1 MADCLSLYSACINSC
16 GFYKQLTWL
25 LSNSPLHP
33 PPPASIP
40 LYVSLSL
47 SLRLISSF
55 TLCTGRP
62 RLDLKIRYAKWK
74 QKGDILFLHRPR
86 VKAKKHRFLSRR
98 ALAEVA
104 AFIIAHDR
112 RAAGLHTE
120 EAARSSSDV
129 KQLFTR
135 GVFEAYP
142 VCIIT
147 PFSHTWFKTELS
159 ISSLDS
165 FSCLLETS
173 EQKKAESRPEE
184 FRGILNKLKAPRR
197 LVFLILK
204 RNFSRQMFILA
215 NA

>member
-33 PPPASIP
+33 PPS
-40 LYVSLSL
+40 LCTSLSL

-74 QKGDILFLHRPR
+74 QKGDILFLHWPR

-165 FSCLLETS
+165 FSCLLETG